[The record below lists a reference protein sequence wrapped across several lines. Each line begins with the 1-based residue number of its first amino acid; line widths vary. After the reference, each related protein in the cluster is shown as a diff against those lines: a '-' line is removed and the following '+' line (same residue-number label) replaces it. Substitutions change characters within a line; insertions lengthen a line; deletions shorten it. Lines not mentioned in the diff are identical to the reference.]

1 VNPHLQAILHLIQQT
16 QTATGAEREAIADA
30 VKEMEKAL
38 ALTEWKLEQSEKA
51 NKATA
56 VLLKQTKLEL
66 EQLRTTVMAQ
76 NLELEIEASLERV
89 RREAMA
95 MKKPDDLLG
104 ICKMLFEA
112 LLTLGFSE
120 LRNTMINIYND
131 GKEYFVNYDFSI
143 DGGLNRLV
151 IPYNSHPMIEEFVS
165 QLKQASG
172 GFTEHAK
179 SGARLEQ
186 WKAYRESSGEQTSL
200 KLKNATAL
208 YYYTYSFSNATIG
221 ISNFEAVTKEQL
233 QILERFKNVLYL
245 AYQRFTDI
253 TQAET
258 QAREAQIQL
267 ALERVRGRTMA
278 MQKSDELTEVAA
290 ILFQQVA
297 ELGIKAWT
305 TGFNIWSDDNN
316 YYTDYITNPQ
326 GGFMPPYTIDATV
339 MPVSIKLRNA
349 KKRGDEFF
357 VNYEEGEALAETYRQ
372 LSKFGEKQF
381 KSILEIGF
389 EFPAHQYE
397 HFVFGSKV
405 SLMFITYEPVP
416 ESHDI
421 FKRFGKVFEQTY
433 TRFLD
438 LQKAEAQA
446 VHAQLNLIQI
456 QTEKK
461 RAEDALA
468 ELRQTQ
474 KQLIQ
479 SEKMASLGE
488 LTAGIAHEIQ
498 NPLNFVNNFSETN
511 VELIEELQG
520 ELKNGYSNEAVVILN
535 DIKDNE
541 SKIAHHGKRADAIVK
556 GMLQHSRKNAGQKEP
571 TDINALCDEY
581 LRLSYHG
588 LRAKDKTFNATLKTF
603 FDETVGKVNIVP
615 QDIGRVLLNL
625 FNNAFYAV
633 HEHLKKLGEGY
644 EPTVWVSTKRM
655 HDKIEIVVKDNGMG
669 ISKSLIDK
677 IFQPFYTTK
686 PAGQGTGLGLSLS
699 YDIIKAHGGELSV
712 ISNEGE
718 GALFTIQL
726 PLK

>member
-1 VNPHLQAILHLIQQT
+1 VNPHLQAILHLLQQT
-16 QTATGAEREAIADA
+16 QIATGAEKKAITDA
-30 VKEMEKAL
+30 IKEMEKAL
-38 ALTEWKLEQSEKA
+38 AVTEWKLEQTEKA

-56 VLLKQTKLEL
+56 VLLEQTKLEL
-66 EQLRTTVMAQ
+66 EQQRTTVMAQ
-76 NLELEIEASLERV
+76 NLELEIEAALERV

-131 GKEYFVNYDFSI
+131 DKEYFVNYDFSI

-179 SGARLEQ
+179 SGARLEE

-267 ALERVRGRTMA
+267 ALERVRARTMA
-278 MQKSDELTEVAA
+278 MQKSDELTDVAA

-349 KKRGDEFF
+349 KKRGDEFL

-372 LSKFGEKQF
+372 LSKFGEEQF
-381 KSILEIGF
+381 KSILESGF
-389 EFPAHQYE
+389 QFPAHQYE

-446 VHAQLNLIQI
+446 VQAQLNLIQI
-456 QTEKK
+456 QTEKSV
-461 RAEDALA
+461 
-468 ELRQTQ
+468 Q
-474 KQLIQ
+474 K
-479 SEKMASLGE
+479 M
-488 LTAGIAHEIQ
+488 
-498 NPLNFVNNFSETN
+498 P
-511 VELIEELQG
+511 
-520 ELKNGYSNEAVVILN
+520 
-535 DIKDNE
+535 
-541 SKIAHHGKRADAIVK
+541 
-556 GMLQHSRKNAGQKEP
+556 
-571 TDINALCDEY
+571 
-581 LRLSYHG
+581 
-588 LRAKDKTFNATLKTF
+588 
-603 FDETVGKVNIVP
+603 
-615 QDIGRVLLNL
+615 
-625 FNNAFYAV
+625 
-633 HEHLKKLGEGY
+633 
-644 EPTVWVSTKRM
+644 
-655 HDKIEIVVKDNGMG
+655 
-669 ISKSLIDK
+669 
-677 IFQPFYTTK
+677 
-686 PAGQGTGLGLSLS
+686 
-699 YDIIKAHGGELSV
+699 
-712 ISNEGE
+712 
-718 GALFTIQL
+718 
-726 PLK
+726 